1 MHHDAS
7 PDAALCIMPC
17 YSESHDDLPPEISHR
32 EGISVNKATIRLLE
46 ARLRKPVKNTDFDEF
61 CGTWSKAEADR
72 FDKALR
78 QMRQIDP
85 ADWESPK

>member
-1 MHHDAS
+1 MTISLRNIPKEVEKAI
-7 PDAALCIMPC
+7 L
-17 YSESHDDLPPEISHR
+17 EISQR
-32 EGISVNKATIRLLE
+32 EGISFNKATIRLLE
-46 ARLRKPVKNTDFDEF
+46 ARLHKPAKNTDFDEF

-85 ADWESPK
+85 ADWELPK